1 MLTSPNQF
9 PISLLSVPSA
19 IYQAVRVINATQLQ
33 WIWSPPSDNP
43 RCVANY
49 RVNLTGPTQRDDH
62 KSSDQLTNET
72 FMLFKDLEPCGIYE
86 LEIVPI
92 SLNGTLGGTFVN
104 QSTLSEDR
112 KTTLD
117 NAM

>member
-1 MLTSPNQF
+1 M
-9 PISLLSVPSA
+9 
-19 IYQAVRVINATQLQ
+19 
-33 WIWSPPSDNP
+33 
-43 RCVANY
+43 
-49 RVNLTGPTQRDDH
+49 
-62 KSSDQLTNET
+62 DQLTNET

-112 KTTLD
+112 KATLD